1 MICSAARVRARL
13 LTAAP
18 FMVFGGLR
26 WHAGGAAAALLLWL
40 GISALLPCREQY
52 PYPRKRKTRLDK
64 LFFCCALTAF
74 LTGGA
79 AWVIR
84 RFLASSGASRLFDLL
99 LYTGAVGFSLP
110 LGKKALSLSLP
121 RKLSWGLGALLCA
134 LFIMILFIS
143 QTPQT

>member
-1 MICSAARVRARL
+1 MICSAARLRARL

-18 FMVFGGLR
+18 FMVLGGLR

-40 GISALLPCREQY
+40 AIGVLFPCREGY

-64 LFFCCALTAF
+64 LFFCCSLTAL

-79 AWVIR
+79 VWTIR
-84 RFLASSGASRLFDLL
+84 RFSPSGDASLLFDLL

-110 LGKKALSLSLP
+110 IGKRALSLPLP
-121 RKLSWGLGALLCA
+121 RRLSWGLGALLCA
-134 LFIMILFIS
+134 LLMILFIF
-143 QTPQT
+143 QTSRS